1 MKRTRIKYT
10 VCRILA
16 ILWLATVILAVTIG
30 AFLNQTEIVIQFNVN
45 SIKFSVS
52 VILVIFAAAVVAA
65 LPYAIVEY
73 VHDNLED

>member
-10 VCRILA
+10 VCRVLA
-16 ILWLATVILAVTIG
+16 ILWLAAVILAVTVG
-30 AFLNQTEIVIQFNVN
+30 AFLNQAEIVIQFDVN
-45 SIKFSVS
+45 SIKFSVY

>member
-10 VCRILA
+10 VCRVLA
-16 ILWLATVILAVTIG
+16 ILWLAAVILAVTVG
-30 AFLNQTEIVIQFNVN
+30 AFLNQAEIVIQFDVN

-52 VILVIFAAAVVAA
+52 VILIIFAAAVVAA